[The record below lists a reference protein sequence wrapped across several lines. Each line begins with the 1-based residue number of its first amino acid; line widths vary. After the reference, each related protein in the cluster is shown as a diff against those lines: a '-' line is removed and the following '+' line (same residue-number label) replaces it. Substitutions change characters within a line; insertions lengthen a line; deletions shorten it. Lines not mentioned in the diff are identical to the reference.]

1 MKKIISLLLIS
12 LIVQICWAQSGD
24 GYNPANPADPQLYYS
39 LTLESAPKKGGR
51 VESYANTK
59 MLTVG
64 TEVHCY
70 ANPKSGYKFKQWM
83 EGENIISKESS
94 FSYTMP
100 DRNVTLI
107 AYFDK
112 DENGYNPEN
121 PDDPNIKGYS
131 HKVSVYA
138 TPSAAGYFN
147 SSYFEL
153 YEGDSTNIYAYPR
166 NGYQFEAWQK
176 NGKVYSV
183 ENPLSI
189 VMGTANQVYTAKF
202 SYNPENPSD
211 PGANVFNSTTGA
223 LVVDRFKPGYL
234 YSAISNAIGQ
244 NDYSAVQSILVS
256 GIMNADDLGF
266 SSGFSNCTA
275 IDISRT
281 SGYKE
286 IPSWSFEDCEAL
298 SSVVLPSCIQK
309 IGRNAFDGCNSL
321 SIVTCYALMPPV
333 LESNA
338 FGGQT
343 GLVIKVPSSALS
355 LYQKAEGWKTFSIL
369 PLDEETSS
377 ITVYLPAD
385 ASNGKY
391 NNMYIELRNT
401 NNGQVLKNLVSNE
414 KTTFTFVGLL
424 RDCTYDVAVKTP
436 KGTILGE
443 KKAIA
448 LGENDIT
455 VSFNSLLQPQ
465 NVMLEL
471 YSPDGNKID
480 QSLYSV
486 SWLNASGNYIGQGQ
500 NISGLIE
507 GETLEYNA
515 TLTQELAEIYK
526 AIEKGSYT
534 VKSSNNVIDVTLS
547 KYGKVS
553 VNGVVKDLTTGQPVS
568 GAIIAVSQTFGGKY
582 SKAFT
587 STSDTDGKFSL
598 EVFEG
603 KGKMAISASNYITQ
617 NLDVKDFASELPEIG
632 LKPVT
637 GASVHISLSYTE
649 SVVKDSVANIS
660 EYYSDNDNVLYS
672 IYNKT
677 KHKSINDFKVQYPS
691 IILLES
697 VAEGDEL
704 YITAHSKNDVFADTE
719 TSCTIDSNNRAI
731 AHFNIT
737 QYGAVKSVIASTN
750 GKPYIG
756 ILYDDKGLFVSK
768 GTYKDGTFSMDNI
781 ADGKYTLVSML
792 NSKFFSTVNSIDD
805 INAAGLVEGQDY
817 AASEVEVRSG
827 LISELLYETVPMFDE
842 SKFYYT
848 GNKTSFIANKASTT
862 IGNYVTLRG
871 KIDFKPD
878 YANSIRGTYLVVD
891 IPESCKFVENSVL
904 TGKGLASYTLQGNKL
919 NIPLEGTDN
928 NVRFCVIPTQGG
940 DFNTSASVQFELDN
954 ENFVQ
959 PIGAAYFHADNLSL
973 NAPEK
978 TPNKTIAVSG
988 NAIADSEIKVY
999 DNDVLV
1005 SQTRSMANGYWSV
1018 SLPLIKPYSH
1028 SFHKIYG
1035 EMTDSNGN
1043 TLLTDTKTVE
1053 YDESYVVLS
1062 KVSMIYNG
1070 TTIVF
1075 DEINGKTSNNTYS
1088 YAPSITDFTFV
1099 ADFTSNDTTKIGD
1112 VVFKVLASDGA
1123 IRSIDAKYSESKNK
1137 WVAKATYANSAKLPV
1152 NVTVEYNYFGQVIYD
1167 TEKIMEDDV
1176 ASILD
1181 FAKRIG
1187 MVEGFEFKKISES
1200 DTQCTLNLISPNNE
1214 ANAIYTIN
1222 ILDYEHAKT
1231 LMNDLQFDFIKIDED
1246 FLCSYFSETQDSTI
1260 IYAIDTSEKNAFQ
1273 IIIKSPYLRE
1283 VAKSRSISNWT
1294 LIHSVRASLLNGS
1307 YMDALSG
1314 FGGHLIDFVG
1324 LGKYFRINGF
1334 VNYMFDDFERFCNS
1348 LDSWNEKD
1356 ELAINAKCQD
1366 GDYKMYKENRMLKET
1381 WLEMIK
1387 EKQQKYEDQ
1396 FTNYMIE
1403 YRNVVLRSFGLDAAL
1418 LIAGG
1423 PLGEGITAAIKGW
1436 KHIGKVASWFNKY
1449 VNKNMTQESVA
1460 GLLSNMTGIGIG
1472 AAIGEVTTVNPLL
1485 VDFETYGNNV
1495 SKWLPATYNNIQG
1508 QYKKLHNDIVA
1519 CYRICPKKKDPEE
1532 TDEEKDRQFKVI
1544 FVCPSLKP
1552 SVDPSGYVYE
1562 GVPSNRLEGVTAS
1575 IYYKET
1581 EEDMYGELH
1590 DKVVLWDASEYAQ
1603 KNPLFTDKDGMYA
1616 WDVPQGLWQVK
1627 FEKEG
1632 YETAYS
1638 EWLPVPPPQLDVNI
1652 AMTQNSQPE
1661 VRNVHA
1667 YDDGVDIEFS
1677 KYMLPNTL
1685 TTGNILVA
1693 INGNAIDGTVEI
1705 LNAENNVNG
1714 VSYASKIRF
1723 VPTEKIKEK
1732 SIWLTISNKVKS
1744 YANVAMQET
1753 FHQEFQIEHKLQTI
1767 DVDSVI
1773 NMTAESEREI
1783 NIHIL
1788 PANSVAG
1795 KTLNVTTNSHLVV
1808 SISDE
1813 SVVIDKEGNANITVK
1828 GELPGTATLE
1838 CSVEGYDIVGKTYV
1852 NVIDDRLQMTDNPI
1866 ASIASGSKVNK
1877 GVTVALSCAT
1887 EGAVIYYTLDG
1898 SCPCENSTARI
1909 LYDGTPIEINEDT
1922 QIRAIAY
1929 SEGLYESEVVSF
1941 FYTISDASGVN
1952 NVTTKKVKVYPTVTK
1967 DIVNVDIE
1975 DGSLYNIIVASV
1987 SGTFVTSL
1995 ENVTGKQS
2003 IALTG
2008 LPSGLFIVAA
2018 YNNMNKYI
2026 VKVIKIE

>member
-24 GYNPANPADPQLYYS
+24 GYDPANPADPQLYYS
-39 LTLESAPKKGGR
+39 LTLESAPKRGGR

-138 TPSAAGYFN
+138 APSAAGYFN

-166 NGYQFEAWQK
+166 NGYQFEAWLK

-189 VMGTANQVYTAKF
+189 VMGTTNQAYTAKF
-202 SYNPENPSD
+202 SYNPESPSD

-298 SSVVLPSCIQK
+298 SAVILPSCIQK

-321 SIVTCYALMPPV
+321 SVITSYALIPPI
-333 LESNA
+333 LEANA

-465 NVMLEL
+465 NVLLEL

-827 LISELLYETVPMFDE
+827 LISELSYETVSAFDE

-848 GNKTSFIANKASTT
+848 GNETSFIANKASTT

-871 KIDFKPD
+871 KIDFKLD

-978 TPNKTIAVSG
+978 TPNKIVAVSG

-1005 SQTRSMANGYWSV
+1005 CQTRSMANGYWSV

-1112 VVFKVLASDGA
+1112 VVFKVLASDGT

-1137 WVAKATYANSAKLPV
+1137 WVAKATYANSANLPV
-1152 NVTVEYNYFGQVIYD
+1152 NVTVEYTYNHNNYFLDKERTKNEKERILNLCNNFAVQLQDNNLNQTIDRENMLRAEYITANNNIVGMDIISINCADLPFDKSDGIQLNINDETFYINELYSENTYCIYLWD
-1167 TEKIMEDDV
+1167 QSNAV
-1176 ASILD
+1176 
-1181 FAKRIG
+1181 
-1187 MVEGFEFKKISES
+1187 KISFDKDAVEHRIAPMRTIGVLGRVNADWLYNPYSLVTGFLGYGDYMNATENYKYWVENYDKCVSEHMKLSNKTVQLITAKCS
-1200 DTQCTLNLISPNNE
+1200 DGSYKLTNNAKEAYSVLLNLCKDKCTDMEVEYQKNLK
-1214 ANAIYTIN
+1214 AYHDG
-1222 ILDYEHAKT
+1222 LVR
-1231 LMNDLQFDFIKIDED
+1231 D
-1246 FLCSYFSETQDSTI
+1246 FLRT
-1260 IYAIDTSEKNAFQ
+1260 
-1273 IIIKSPYLRE
+1273 
-1283 VAKSRSISNWT
+1283 
-1294 LIHSVRASLLNGS
+1294 SLLNI
-1307 YMDALSG
+1307 ATL
-1314 FGGHLIDFVG
+1314 G
-1324 LGKYFRINGF
+1324 LGSKLKGSMLVGKELVPGIFEYNKFGIWLWGKCSALVGENARSVYDFISGQIADKIVGKANDKIDNMIKSDKEFDVSDGADCMTAWYFTAN
-1334 VNYMFDDFERFCNS
+1334 
-1348 LDSWNEKD
+1348 
-1356 ELAINAKCQD
+1356 
-1366 GDYKMYKENRMLKET
+1366 KEILKEFNE
-1381 WLEMIK
+1381 LNNKI
-1387 EKQQKYEDQ
+1387 
-1396 FTNYMIE
+1396 
-1403 YRNVVLRSFGLDAAL
+1403 RNSY
-1418 LIAGG
+1418 
-1423 PLGEGITAAIKGW
+1423 
-1436 KHIGKVASWFNKY
+1436 GK
-1449 VNKNMTQESVA
+1449 
-1460 GLLSNMTGIGIG
+1460 
-1472 AAIGEVTTVNPLL
+1472 
-1485 VDFETYGNNV
+1485 
-1495 SKWLPATYNNIQG
+1495 
-1508 QYKKLHNDIVA
+1508 
-1519 CYRICPKKKDPEE
+1519 CPKKKDPEE
-1532 TDEEKDRQFKVI
+1532 KVDEKDRQFKVI

-1552 SVDPSGYVYE
+1552 SIDPSGYVYE

-1661 VRNVHA
+1661 VRNVHV

-1723 VPTEKIKEK
+1723 VPTKKIKEK

-1813 SVVIDKEGNANITVK
+1813 SVVIDKEGNANISVK

-1838 CSVEGYDIVGKTYV
+1838 YSVEGYDIAGKTYV

-1877 GVTVALSCAT
+1877 GATVALSCAT

>member
-24 GYNPANPADPQLYYS
+24 GYDPANPADPQLYYS
-39 LTLESAPKKGGR
+39 LTLESAPKRGGR
-51 VESYANTK
+51 VESYTNTK

-189 VMGTANQVYTAKF
+189 VMGTTNQVYTAKF

-211 PGANVFNSTTGA
+211 PGANVFNTATGE

-256 GIMNADDLGF
+256 GIMDVEDLGF
-266 SSGFSNCTA
+266 SSRFSNCTT

-286 IPSWSFEDCEAL
+286 IPSWSFEDCGAL
-298 SSVVLPSCIQK
+298 SAVILPSCIQK
-309 IGRNAFDGCNSL
+309 IGRNAFEGCNSL
-321 SIVTCYALMPPV
+321 SVITCYALFPPA
-333 LESNA
+333 LEANA
-338 FGGQT
+338 FGGHT

-355 LYQKAEGWKTFSIL
+355 LYQKAEGWKVFSIL

-377 ITVYLPAD
+377 IIVNLSTD

-424 RDCTYDVAVKTP
+424 KDCTYDVAVKTP
-436 KGTILGE
+436 NGAILGE
-443 KKAIA
+443 RKDIV
-448 LGENDIT
+448 LGENDVT

-507 GETLEYNA
+507 GETIEYNA

-553 VNGVVKDLTTGQPVS
+553 VNGVVKDLTTEQPVP

-598 EVFEG
+598 EAFEG

-677 KHKSINDFKVQYPS
+677 KNKSINDFKVQYPS

-827 LISELLYETVPMFDE
+827 LISELSYETVSAFDE

-848 GNKTSFIANKASTT
+848 GNETSFIANKASTT

-871 KIDFKPD
+871 KVDFKSA
-878 YANSIRGTYLVVD
+878 YAGSVRGAYLVVD
-891 IPESCKFVENSVL
+891 IPEACMFVENSVL

-940 DFNTSASVQFELDN
+940 DFNPSASVQFELDN

-978 TPNKTIAVSG
+978 TPNKIVAVSG
-988 NAIADSEIKVY
+988 NAIADSEVKVY

-1005 SQTRSMANGYWSV
+1005 CQTRSMANGYWSV

-1053 YDESYVVLS
+1053 YDESCVVLS

-1112 VVFKVLASDGA
+1112 VVFKVLASDGT

-1152 NVTVEYNYFGQVIYD
+1152 NVTVEYTYNHNNYFLDKERTKNEKERILNLCNNFAVQLQDNNLNQTIDRENMLRAEYITANNNIVGMDIISINCADLPFDKSDGIQLNINDETFYINELYSENTYCIYLWD
-1167 TEKIMEDDV
+1167 QSNAV
-1176 ASILD
+1176 
-1181 FAKRIG
+1181 
-1187 MVEGFEFKKISES
+1187 KISFDKDAVEHRIAPMRTIGVLGRVNADWLYNPYSLVTGFLGYGDYMNVTENYKYWVENYDKCVSEHMKLSNKTVQLITAKCS
-1200 DTQCTLNLISPNNE
+1200 DGSYKLTNNAKEAYSVLLNLCKDKCTDMEVEYQKNLK
-1214 ANAIYTIN
+1214 AYHDG
-1222 ILDYEHAKT
+1222 LVR
-1231 LMNDLQFDFIKIDED
+1231 D
-1246 FLCSYFSETQDSTI
+1246 FLRT
-1260 IYAIDTSEKNAFQ
+1260 
-1273 IIIKSPYLRE
+1273 
-1283 VAKSRSISNWT
+1283 
-1294 LIHSVRASLLNGS
+1294 SLLNI
-1307 YMDALSG
+1307 ATL
-1314 FGGHLIDFVG
+1314 G
-1324 LGKYFRINGF
+1324 LGSKLKGSMLVGKELVPGIFEYNKFGIWLWGKCSALVGENARSVYDFISGQIADKIVGKANDKIDNMIKSDKEFDVSDGADCMTAWYFTAN
-1334 VNYMFDDFERFCNS
+1334 
-1348 LDSWNEKD
+1348 
-1356 ELAINAKCQD
+1356 
-1366 GDYKMYKENRMLKET
+1366 KEILKEFNE
-1381 WLEMIK
+1381 LNNKI
-1387 EKQQKYEDQ
+1387 
-1396 FTNYMIE
+1396 
-1403 YRNVVLRSFGLDAAL
+1403 RNSY
-1418 LIAGG
+1418 
-1423 PLGEGITAAIKGW
+1423 
-1436 KHIGKVASWFNKY
+1436 GK
-1449 VNKNMTQESVA
+1449 
-1460 GLLSNMTGIGIG
+1460 
-1472 AAIGEVTTVNPLL
+1472 
-1485 VDFETYGNNV
+1485 
-1495 SKWLPATYNNIQG
+1495 
-1508 QYKKLHNDIVA
+1508 
-1519 CYRICPKKKDPEE
+1519 CPKKKDPEE
-1532 TDEEKDRQFKVI
+1532 KVDEKDRQFKVI

-1714 VSYASKIRF
+1714 VSYASKICF

-1753 FHQEFQIEHKLQTI
+1753 FHQEFQIEHKLQAI

-1838 CSVEGYDIVGKTYV
+1838 YSVEGYDIVGKTYV

-1877 GVTVALSCAT
+1877 GATVALSCAT

-1941 FYTISDASGVN
+1941 FYTISDVSGVN

-1975 DGSLYNIIVASV
+1975 DGSHYNIIVASV

-2003 IALTG
+2003 IDLTG

>member
-24 GYNPANPADPQLYYS
+24 GYDPANPADPQLYYS
-39 LTLESAPKKGGR
+39 LTLESAPKRGGR
-51 VESYANTK
+51 VESYTNTK

-189 VMGTANQVYTAKF
+189 VMGTTNQVYTAKF

-211 PGANVFNSTTGA
+211 PGANVFNTATGE

-256 GIMNADDLGF
+256 GIMDVEDLGF
-266 SSGFSNCTA
+266 SSRFSNCTT

-286 IPSWSFEDCEAL
+286 IPSWSFEDCGAL
-298 SSVVLPSCIQK
+298 SAVILPSCIQK
-309 IGRNAFDGCNSL
+309 IGRNAFEGCNSL
-321 SIVTCYALMPPV
+321 SVITCYALFPPA
-333 LESNA
+333 LEANA
-338 FGGQT
+338 FGGHT

-355 LYQKAEGWKTFSIL
+355 LYQKAEGWKVFSIL

-377 ITVYLPAD
+377 IIVNLSTD

-424 RDCTYDVAVKTP
+424 KDCTYDVAVKTP
-436 KGTILGE
+436 NGAILGE
-443 KKAIA
+443 RKDIV
-448 LGENDIT
+448 LGENDVT

-507 GETLEYNA
+507 GETIEYNA

-553 VNGVVKDLTTGQPVS
+553 VNGVVKDLTTEQPVP

-598 EVFEG
+598 EAFEG

-677 KHKSINDFKVQYPS
+677 KNKSINDFKVQYPS

-827 LISELLYETVPMFDE
+827 LISELSYETVSAFDE

-848 GNKTSFIANKASTT
+848 GNETSFIANKASTT

-871 KIDFKPD
+871 KVDFKSA
-878 YANSIRGTYLVVD
+878 YAGSVRGAYLVVD
-891 IPESCKFVENSVL
+891 IPEACMFVENSVL

-940 DFNTSASVQFELDN
+940 DFNPSASVQFELDN

-978 TPNKTIAVSG
+978 TPNKIVAVSG

-1005 SQTRSMANGYWSV
+1005 CQTRSMANGYWSV

-1053 YDESYVVLS
+1053 YDESCVVLS

-1112 VVFKVLASDGA
+1112 VVFKVLASDGT

-1152 NVTVEYNYFGQVIYD
+1152 NVTVEYTYNHNNYFLDKERTKNEKERILNLCNNFAVQLQDNNLNQTIDRENMLRAEYITANNNIVGMDIISINCADLPFDKSDGIQLNINDETFYINELYSENTYCIYLWD
-1167 TEKIMEDDV
+1167 QSNAV
-1176 ASILD
+1176 
-1181 FAKRIG
+1181 
-1187 MVEGFEFKKISES
+1187 KISFDKDAVEHRIAPMRTIGVLGRVNADWLYNPYSLVTGFLGYGDYMNVTENYKYWVENYDKCVSEHMKLSNKTVQLITAKCS
-1200 DTQCTLNLISPNNE
+1200 DGSYKLTNNAKEAYSVLLNLCKDKCTDMEVEYQKNLK
-1214 ANAIYTIN
+1214 AYHDG
-1222 ILDYEHAKT
+1222 LVR
-1231 LMNDLQFDFIKIDED
+1231 D
-1246 FLCSYFSETQDSTI
+1246 FLRT
-1260 IYAIDTSEKNAFQ
+1260 
-1273 IIIKSPYLRE
+1273 
-1283 VAKSRSISNWT
+1283 
-1294 LIHSVRASLLNGS
+1294 SLLNI
-1307 YMDALSG
+1307 ATL
-1314 FGGHLIDFVG
+1314 G
-1324 LGKYFRINGF
+1324 LGSKLKGSMLVGKELVPGIFEYNKFGIWLWGKCSALVGENARSVYDFISGQIADKIVGKANDKIDNMIKSDKEFDVSDGADCMTAWYFTAN
-1334 VNYMFDDFERFCNS
+1334 
-1348 LDSWNEKD
+1348 
-1356 ELAINAKCQD
+1356 
-1366 GDYKMYKENRMLKET
+1366 KEILKEFNE
-1381 WLEMIK
+1381 LNNKI
-1387 EKQQKYEDQ
+1387 
-1396 FTNYMIE
+1396 
-1403 YRNVVLRSFGLDAAL
+1403 RNSY
-1418 LIAGG
+1418 
-1423 PLGEGITAAIKGW
+1423 
-1436 KHIGKVASWFNKY
+1436 GK
-1449 VNKNMTQESVA
+1449 
-1460 GLLSNMTGIGIG
+1460 
-1472 AAIGEVTTVNPLL
+1472 
-1485 VDFETYGNNV
+1485 
-1495 SKWLPATYNNIQG
+1495 
-1508 QYKKLHNDIVA
+1508 
-1519 CYRICPKKKDPEE
+1519 CPKKKDPEE
-1532 TDEEKDRQFKVI
+1532 KVDEKDRQFKVI

-1714 VSYASKIRF
+1714 VSYASKICF

-1753 FHQEFQIEHKLQTI
+1753 FHQEFQIEHKLQAI

-1838 CSVEGYDIVGKTYV
+1838 YSVEGYDIVGKTYV

-1877 GVTVALSCAT
+1877 GATVALSCAT

-1941 FYTISDASGVN
+1941 FYTISDVSGVN

-1975 DGSLYNIIVASV
+1975 DGSHYNIIVASV

-2003 IALTG
+2003 IDLTG